1 MTENDLNNN
10 KSSFMK
16 WVDKRY
22 PWTEFWNKHL
32 AEYYAPKNF
41 NFWYFFGS
49 FSLLVF
55 VMQILTG
62 IWLVM
67 EYVPAADMPLGT
79 VLGLGKSLPPEALY
93 SGAFGSVQHI
103 MRDVHYG
110 WLLRF
115 MHTTGASAFFTVVY
129 LHMYRGLIYG
139 SYQKPRE
146 LVWLI
151 GMVIYFCL
159 LIEAF
164 TGYVLPWGQMSYW
177 GAAVITSFAS
187 AIPYMGD
194 LILTWLRGGF
204 AVTGVSLHR
213 FFSLH
218 VIAIPLL
225 LAVFVFVHLVALH
238 HVGSNNPDGIDI
250 KEKKDKNGIPLD
262 GIPFHPYYTVKDI
275 VGVVVFLFVFCVVVF
290 FTPKMGG
297 LFIEPDN
304 FVPANPMVTPPEI
317 APVWYMTPFYAM
329 LRAIPNKLLGLM
341 TMAAGIAVMFVLPWL
356 DRSKVRSIRYKGNY
370 SKVAIMVFVV
380 CFIGL
385 GYLGHEGVSPLRT
398 MLARIFTVGYFGFF
412 LLMPFYSAIEKTKP
426 LPERVTG

>member
-1 MTENDLNNN
+1 MTETVKN
-10 KSSFMK
+10 KKNGFME

-22 PWTEFWNKHL
+22 PWTDFWKKHL
-32 AEYYAPKNF
+32 SEYYAPRNF

-55 VMQILTG
+55 VAQIITG

-67 EYVPAADMPLGT
+67 EYTPTADG
-79 VLGLGKSLPPEALY
+79 SFA
-93 SGAFGSVQHI
+93 SVQHI
-103 MRDVHYG
+103 MREVRYG

-115 MHTTGASAFFTVVY
+115 MHTTGASAFFIVVY

-151 GMVIYFCL
+151 GMVIYFML

-187 AIPYMGD
+187 AIPYLGD
-194 LILTWLRGGF
+194 LILVWLRGDF
-204 AVTGVSLHR
+204 NVSGVSLHR

-225 LAVFVFVHLVALH
+225 LCILVFVHLVALH

-250 KEKKDKNGIPLD
+250 KEKKNKEGIPLD
-262 GIPFHPYYTVKDI
+262 GIPFHPYYTVKDLM
-275 VGVVVFLFVFCVVVF
+275 GVVVFLFIFSIVMF
-290 FTPKMGG
+290 FTPKVGG
-297 LFIEPDN
+297 LFLEPDN
-304 FVPANPMVTPPEI
+304 FIPANPMITPLEI

-329 LRAIPNKLLGLM
+329 LRAIPNKLLGLS
-341 TMAAGIAVMFVLPWL
+341 TMAAGIAIMFVLPWL
-356 DRSKVRSIRYKGNY
+356 DRSKVRSIRYKGIW
-370 SKVAIMVFVV
+370 SKIMIVVFVI
-380 CFIGL
+380 CFCGL
-385 GYLGHEGVSPLRT
+385 GYLGHEGVSSLRT
-398 MLARIFTVGYFGFF
+398 MMARIFTLGYFGFF
-412 LLMPFYSAIEKTKP
+412 LLMPFYSKNEKTKP

>member
-1 MTENDLNNN
+1 MTENEKTI
-10 KSSFMK
+10 KSSFMA
-16 WVDKRY
+16 WIDKRY
-22 PWTEFWNKHL
+22 PWTDFWKKHL
-32 AEYYAPKNF
+32 SEYYAPRNF

-67 EYVPAADMPLGT
+67 EYTPTAD
-79 VLGLGKSLPPEALY
+79 
-93 SGAFGSVQHI
+93 GSFDSIQHI
-103 MRDVHYG
+103 MREVRFG

-115 MHTTGASAFFTVVY
+115 MHTTGASAFFVVVY

-139 SYQKPRE
+139 SYKKPRE

-159 LIEAF
+159 LVEAF

-177 GAAVITSFAS
+177 GATVITSFAS
-187 AIPYMGD
+187 AIPYIGD

-204 AVTGVSLHR
+204 SVTGVSLHR

-225 LAVFVFVHLVALH
+225 LAVLIFVHLVALH
-238 HVGSNNPDGIDI
+238 QVGSNNPDGIEI
-250 KEKKDKNGIPLD
+250 KDKKNKEGIPLD
-262 GIPFHPYYTVKDI
+262 GIPFHPYYTVKDL
-275 VGVVVFLFVFCVVVF
+275 VGVVVFLFIFCCVVF
-290 FTPKMGG
+290 FTPKFGG
-297 LFIEPDN
+297 LFLEPDN
-304 FVPANPMVTPPEI
+304 FIVANPMQTPLEI

-329 LRAIPNKLLGLM
+329 LRAVPNKLLGLM
-341 TMAAGIAVMFVLPWL
+341 TMAAGIAIMFVLPWL
-356 DRSKVRSIRYKGNY
+356 DRSRVRSIRYKGNY
-370 SKVAIMVFVV
+370 SKIAIIVFVI
-380 CFIGL
+380 CFCGL

-398 MLARIFTVGYFGFF
+398 MMARVFSIGYFGFF
-412 LLMPFYSAIEKTKP
+412 LLMPFYSSREHTKT